1 MSKRFKAEY
10 NGCTVIVKSAS
21 SGKIVIDTTTAD
33 PNKWG
38 NVPELGFMI
47 EDDIKEST
55 PVVESKLMADSWS
68 DFTLNE
74 LRERFP
80 DIKATSKTNFISQIQ

>member
-1 MSKRFKAEY
+1 MSKRFKAEF

-33 PNKWG
+33 ANKWA
-38 NVPELGFMI
+38 NVPELEFMI
-47 EDDIKEST
+47 EDDIIEQPK
-55 PVVESKLMADSWS
+55 PVQKMVADSWE

-80 DIKATSKTNFISQIQ
+80 DIKATSKANFISQIQ

>member
-21 SGKIVIDTTTAD
+21 SGKIVIDTTTSDA
-33 PNKWG
+33 NKWG

-55 PVVESKLMADSWS
+55 PVVESKLVADSWS